1 MPEASRTRCC
11 WRHRPPPLLRVQIL
25 RASGDAFPEAADVI
39 IPFIRPDHPHRHT
52 SIYSIS
58 EANDILYASSPA
70 KMLDLLVAVVGDAPG
85 TSVYGLSKALQRIS
99 VHAPHKKFQK
109 LITFASNI

>member
-1 MPEASRTRCC
+1 
-11 WRHRPPPLLRVQIL
+11 
-25 RASGDAFPEAADVI
+25 
-39 IPFIRPDHPHRHT
+39 
-52 SIYSIS
+52 
-58 EANDILYASSPA
+58 
-70 KMLDLLVAVVGDAPG
+70 MLDLLVAVVGDAPG